1 VVTEQTKLIETL
13 ERKYEYNSDKL
24 DTLKREV
31 SELGKVV
38 QKTKS
43 KPKMAALKAKMVQ
56 IKRDEQALLQMQG
69 QLDNVTLLK
78 RQLQDS
84 AITAETFR
92 VIKLATDALK
102 RATTLVGDIDDIM
115 IESED
120 LLRQQRESSEA
131 LSKPIDSGEMP
142 MDEDELWAALKE
154 INQEVDELALADVAE
169 EDGEDAS
176 DAQLLRELQELEVEM
191 SGLPSPA
198 AAVSVAVPPTTGA
211 TAVAATQ
218 QQQDELGELLALA
231 NNS

>member
-1 VVTEQTKLIETL
+1 
-13 ERKYEYNSDKL
+13 
-24 DTLKREV
+24 
-31 SELGKVV
+31 
-38 QKTKS
+38 
-43 KPKMAALKAKMVQ
+43 M
-56 IKRDEQALLQMQG
+56 
-69 QLDNVTLLK
+69 
-78 RQLQDS
+78 
-84 AITAETFR
+84 
-92 VIKLATDALK
+92 IKLATDALK
-102 RATTLVGDIDDIM
+102 RATKSVGDIDDIM

-198 AAVSVAVPPTTGA
+198 AAVSVAVLPTTGA

>member
-1 VVTEQTKLIETL
+1 MGNSSSNQELQQPTQEEVVTQQTKLIETL

-92 VIKLATDALK
+92 V
-102 RATTLVGDIDDIM
+102 R
-115 IESED
+115 
-120 LLRQQRESSEA
+120 LRVSYFN
-131 LSKPIDSGEMP
+131 G
-142 MDEDELWAALKE
+142 
-154 INQEVDELALADVAE
+154 
-169 EDGEDAS
+169 
-176 DAQLLRELQELEVEM
+176 LR
-191 SGLPSPA
+191 
-198 AAVSVAVPPTTGA
+198 
-211 TAVAATQ
+211 
-218 QQQDELGELLALA
+218 
-231 NNS
+231 

>member
-1 VVTEQTKLIETL
+1 MPSRSRSHEASDFDQGLPSSFPYPPLPAGNENADEKVEVVTQQTKLIETL

-92 VIKLATDALK
+92 V
-102 RATTLVGDIDDIM
+102 R
-115 IESED
+115 
-120 LLRQQRESSEA
+120 LRVSYFN
-131 LSKPIDSGEMP
+131 G
-142 MDEDELWAALKE
+142 
-154 INQEVDELALADVAE
+154 
-169 EDGEDAS
+169 
-176 DAQLLRELQELEVEM
+176 LR
-191 SGLPSPA
+191 
-198 AAVSVAVPPTTGA
+198 
-211 TAVAATQ
+211 
-218 QQQDELGELLALA
+218 
-231 NNS
+231 